1 MAEFG
6 TLQVLIMSYRF
17 CAKSLRKQP
26 SSALELEKAIERFAA
41 LLTFIDLASSPADR
55 ARI

>member
-41 LLTFIDLASSPADR
+41 LTFIDLASSPADR
-55 ARI
+55 ART

>member
-41 LLTFIDLASSPADR
+41 LLTFIDLPSSPADR